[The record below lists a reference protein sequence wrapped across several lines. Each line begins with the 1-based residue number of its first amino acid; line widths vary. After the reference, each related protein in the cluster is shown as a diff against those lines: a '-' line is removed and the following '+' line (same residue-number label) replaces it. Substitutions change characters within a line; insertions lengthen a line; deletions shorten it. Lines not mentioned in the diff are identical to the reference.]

1 MNGNG
6 RYLLSRDEA
15 ADLWNVTDIHR
26 FTTYCYDGEGLF
38 VAAVDKN
45 GNSLEMEYEGRKLLN
60 KWDNGRKVLSC
71 TYYRDGSIKS
81 QTDASGK
88 TVYYAYDGDGR
99 LQYLKEDTDTI
110 LTEYRYT
117 NAGRIKEIITAYGIR
132 TTYAYDEDGNISRL
146 TIGDGTEEGLLYD
159 AFMLYDLNGNRTGKT
174 GSRLDIGGKQA

>member
-1 MNGNG
+1 M
-6 RYLLSRDEA
+6 
-15 ADLWNVTDIHR
+15 
-26 FTTYCYDGEGLF
+26 
-38 VAAVDKN
+38 
-45 GNSLEMEYEGRKLLN
+45 
-60 KWDNGRKVLSC
+60 
-71 TYYRDGSIKS
+71 
-81 QTDASGK
+81 
-88 TVYYAYDGDGR
+88 YYAYDGDGR